1 MILAVRGVPVAQ
13 GSKRFLGVTKAG
25 KGIIVDSKQDRL
37 DAWRSDIIGA
47 VERYRDKHPDDLMPY
62 QQAVMARMVFS
73 FLRPKSKSPRARPY
87 MTVAPDLEKLAR
99 GACDALKA
107 AGAIADDCLIVE
119 YTRLAKVYC
128 NEDPDALEVPGLW
141 CVLLE
146 VAPPEPITRGT

>member
-25 KGIIVDSKQDRL
+25 KGIIVDSKQARL

-47 VERYRDKHPDDLMPY
+47 VERYRDKHPTVSLPY

-73 FLRPKSKSPRARPY
+73 FLRPKTVSPRRRPY
-87 MTVAPDLEKLAR
+87 MTTSPDLEKLAR

-146 VAPPEPITRGT
+146 VAPSEPITRGT